1 MNDQYSKVAA
11 VAVGAALRLA
21 RSEMPEASDARL
33 LLMILGNAAACCG
46 RLRVEYP
53 DVLGIVSGLYSGGFR
68 IAPASRPH
76 AEVQHRRLR
85 WRSLRFGMNKWR
97 SLLPDLLPNSVARG
111 ADGCR

>member
-53 DVLGIVSGLYSGGFR
+53 DVLGIVSGLYKEGSELPPLPGPTPKFSIDGSGGGLC
-68 IAPASRPH
+68 ALA
-76 AEVQHRRLR
+76 
-85 WRSLRFGMNKWR
+85 
-97 SLLPDLLPNSVARG
+97 
-111 ADGCR
+111 